1 MEKEELNINMQIDLN
16 EKKLYIGEESSS
28 GAEYDYTDIDDLTDK
43 INLYLKSYYSDV
55 IKDK

>member
-16 EKKLYIGEESSS
+16 EKKLYIAEESSS